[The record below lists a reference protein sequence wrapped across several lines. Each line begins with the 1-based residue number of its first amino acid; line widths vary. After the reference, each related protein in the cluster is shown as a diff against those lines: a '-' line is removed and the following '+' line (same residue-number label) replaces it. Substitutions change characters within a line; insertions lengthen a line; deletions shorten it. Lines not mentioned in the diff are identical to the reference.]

1 MNEFRPIGT
10 YGLLGVYIHVFI
22 AFNLISYDYESAL
35 RAGAQ
40 ESVLVATGE
49 WWRLISSMFMHFGL
63 LHIAFNGFFLT
74 RIGPLLEFELGTERF
89 LAVFLVSGLGGSA
102 AAGIV
107 YGPVQLCGGASG
119 GLFGMMGALLAVYSR
134 EERSYGMALR
144 DPRVKG
150 ILSLVLVNVVIGA
163 LIPMISQTAHLG
175 GLFSGF
181 LLTWTIFRL
190 QDAKGRPQRPPLLP
204 ALAFILL
211 FGSVVW
217 TAIEPVHRDWYR
229 TRSWY
234 FAPPESDAALRAS
247 LLRSGISENALDFLD
262 AIRQLRDRP
271 AVPID
276 DPALL
281 EFVQFAN
288 DGRYQD
294 VGDVGVNPAIF
305 NPLLGVFR
313 EPGQSSFDTRGQVP
327 YDPWLKTMQ

>member
-10 YGLLGVYIHVFI
+10 YGLLGVYILVFI

-150 ILSLVLVNVVIGA
+150 ILSPRPRQRRDRRADPDDQPDGPPRRPLLG
-163 LIPMISQTAHLG
+163 LPAHLDDLPPARRQG
-175 GLFSGF
+175 PPPAPPAPPGP
-181 LLTWTIFRL
+181 RL
-190 QDAKGRPQRPPLLP
+190 RPPLRQRGLDGHRTGAPRLVSHAQLVLRPTRERRRPTRLP
-204 ALAFILL
+204 F
-211 FGSVVW
+211 
-217 TAIEPVHRDWYR
+217 EERH
-229 TRSWY
+229 
-234 FAPPESDAALRAS
+234 
-247 LLRSGISENALDFLD
+247 
-262 AIRQLRDRP
+262 
-271 AVPID
+271 
-276 DPALL
+276 
-281 EFVQFAN
+281 
-288 DGRYQD
+288 
-294 VGDVGVNPAIF
+294 
-305 NPLLGVFR
+305 
-313 EPGQSSFDTRGQVP
+313 
-327 YDPWLKTMQ
+327 